1 MKKEWSPQLL
11 SVLRIVQAFLF
22 IQFGT
27 AKWFAFPAA
36 IMPGGGTVP
45 VGSLLWFA
53 AVIEVVGGT
62 LFLLGLF
69 TRPVAFVL
77 SGEMAVAYFHGHASH
92 GPWLWPVLNLG
103 WGYLAGHPLHLG
115 PASLVRTKPGRE
127 PAARPADPGEEK
139 DRQPLAEGRSPPAP
153 GAGRP
158 GRRRR
163 LDRPRHAPTAHGRR
177 LGRAPPTRRGRARGR
192 ARTRS

>member
-1 MKKEWSPQLL
+1 VKKDWSPQLL
-11 SVLRIVQAFLF
+11 SILRIVQAYLF

-103 WGYLAGHPLHLG
+103 V
-115 PASLVRTKPGRE
+115 PAVISCFLFLYFS
-127 PAARPADPGEEK
+127 AA
-139 DRQPLAEGRSPPAP
+139 
-153 GAGRP
+153 GAGP
-158 GRRRR
+158 WSLDALLERRRGSVV
-163 LDRPRHAPTAHGRR
+163 PG
-177 LGRAPPTRRGRARGR
+177 
-192 ARTRS
+192 S